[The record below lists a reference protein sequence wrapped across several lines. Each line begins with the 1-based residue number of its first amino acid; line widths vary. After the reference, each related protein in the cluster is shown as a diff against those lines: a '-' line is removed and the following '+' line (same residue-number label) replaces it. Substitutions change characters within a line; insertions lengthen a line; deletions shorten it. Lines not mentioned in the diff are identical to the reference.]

1 MNYTLVIYE
10 SAEDFA
16 ARKDPA
22 KRDAYWSRIPPFLK
36 ALKDAGVFV
45 GGAGLETPDTATTIR
60 LRDGQRLVQDGP
72 YAEAKEQ
79 LAGFFIL
86 NVPDLDRA
94 LEWAARYPVT
104 PGGSVE
110 VRPNLTPME

>member
-86 NVPDLDRA
+86 NVSDLDRA
-94 LEWAARYPVT
+94 LEWAVRYPVT
-104 PGGSVE
+104 PGGSIE